1 MPKYLSAPHELS
13 AREKFYVDR
22 ERATEKA
29 R

>member
-13 AREKFYVDR
+13 AIEKFYADR
-22 ERATEKA
+22 ERATEIA